1 MKNYIIGID
10 IGGSYIKSGIVKYD
24 GEIVASMK
32 IPTPMSV
39 GVGSMENVFKTIAAR
54 LTEQAGITKEN
65 IIGVGVGSAGEVDL
79 LLGEVCLAA
88 YLTMERFPL
97 ASVAEEALGLPV
109 KVANDANCACLGE
122 WKFGS
127 GKNFS
132 DMILVTLGTGVGGG
146 IIVDN
151 KLLTGNR
158 GAGGEIGHMLLCKG
172 GRQCSCG
179 RKGCFEAYVSGGAL
193 VSQTIEAM
201 QKDRKTKLWKIMD
214 ESKMITP
221 KLIFDMSREDKLA
234 KKIVGDYIVNLAEG
248 LVDLGNIFRPQAI
261 IIGGGLSAQGDY
273 LIAPVREYVNGHLF
287 AKDTT
292 PQVEILQAKLGN
304 NAGVIGAASLFVN

>member
-65 IIGVGVGSAGEVDL
+65 IIGVGVGSAGAVDSS
-79 LLGEVCLAA
+79 LGEVCFAA
-88 YLTMERFPL
+88 NLTMERFPL

>member
-24 GEIVASMK
+24 GEIVASMI

-65 IIGVGVGSAGEVDL
+65 IIGVGVGSAGAVDSS
-79 LLGEVCLAA
+79 LGEVCFAA
-88 YLTMERFPL
+88 NLTMERFPL

>member
-65 IIGVGVGSAGEVDL
+65 IIGVGVGSAGAVDSS
-79 LLGEVCLAA
+79 LGEVCFAA
-88 YLTMERFPL
+88 NLTMERFPL

-304 NAGVIGAASLFVN
+304 NAGVIGAASLVVN

>member
-65 IIGVGVGSAGEVDL
+65 IIGVGVGSAGAVDSS
-79 LLGEVCLAA
+79 LGEVCFAA
-88 YLTMERFPL
+88 NLTMERFPL

-248 LVDLGNIFRPQAI
+248 LVDLGNIFRPHAI

>member
-65 IIGVGVGSAGEVDL
+65 IIGVGVGSAGAVDSS
-79 LLGEVCLAA
+79 LGEVCFAA
-88 YLTMERFPL
+88 NLTMERFPL

-304 NAGVIGAASLFVN
+304 SAGVIGAASLFVN

>member
-65 IIGVGVGSAGEVDL
+65 IIGVGVGSAGAVDSS
-79 LLGEVCLAA
+79 LGEVCFAA
-88 YLTMERFPL
+88 NLTMERFPL

-248 LVDLGNIFRPQAI
+248 LVELGNIFRPQAI

>member
-65 IIGVGVGSAGEVDL
+65 IIGVGVGSAGAVDSS
-79 LLGEVCLAA
+79 LGEVCFAA
-88 YLTMERFPL
+88 NLTMERFPL

-158 GAGGEIGHMLLCKG
+158 GASGEIGHMLLCKG

-201 QKDRKTKLWKIMD
+201 QKDRKTKLWKIID
-214 ESKMITP
+214 ESKMSTP

>member
-65 IIGVGVGSAGEVDL
+65 IIGVGVGSAGAVDSS
-79 LLGEVCLAA
+79 LGEVCFAA
-88 YLTMERFPL
+88 NLTMERFPL

-273 LIAPVREYVNGHLF
+273 LIAPVREYVNWHLF

>member
-32 IPTPMSV
+32 IPTPLSV

-65 IIGVGVGSAGEVDL
+65 IIGVGVGSAGAVDSST
-79 LLGEVCLAA
+79 GEGCFAA
-88 YLTMERFPL
+88 NLTMERFPL

>member
-39 GVGSMENVFKTIAAR
+39 GIGSMENVFKTIAAR

-65 IIGVGVGSAGEVDL
+65 IIGVGVGSAGAVDSSR
-79 LLGEVCLAA
+79 GEVCFAA
-88 YLTMERFPL
+88 NLTMERFPL

>member
-65 IIGVGVGSAGEVDL
+65 IIGVGVGSAGAVDSS
-79 LLGEVCLAA
+79 LGEVCFAA
-88 YLTMERFPL
+88 NLTMERFPL

-287 AKDTT
+287 AKDAT

>member
-65 IIGVGVGSAGEVDL
+65 IIGVGVGSAGAVDSS
-79 LLGEVCLAA
+79 LGEVCFAA
-88 YLTMERFPL
+88 NLTMERFPL

-304 NAGVIGAASLFVN
+304 SAGVIGAASL

>member
-10 IGGSYIKSGIVKYD
+10 IGGSYIKSGVVKYD
-24 GEIVASMK
+24 GEIVAGMK
-32 IPTPMSV
+32 IPTPGDI
-39 GVGSMENVFKTIAAR
+39 GVGSVENALKNIVSR
-54 LTEQAGITKEN
+54 LCAQADITKEN
-65 IIGVGVGSAGEVDL
+65 IIGVGIGSAGAVDPVM
-79 LLGEVCLAA
+79 GEVCFSAN
-88 YLTMERFPL
+88 LTLERFPL

-122 WKFGS
+122 WKFGN

-146 IIVDN
+146 IIIDN
-151 KLLTGNR
+151 KLMTGNR
-158 GAGGEIGHMLLCKG
+158 GAGGEIGHMLLYKG
-172 GRQCSCG
+172 GRPCSCG

-193 VSQTIEAM
+193 VSQTVEAM

-221 KLIFDMSREDKLA
+221 KLIFDMSKEDKLA
-234 KKIVGDYIVNLAEG
+234 KKIVDEYIVNLAEG

-273 LIAPVREYVNGHLF
+273 LIEPVKKYVNSHLF

>member
-32 IPTPMSV
+32 IPTPLSV

-65 IIGVGVGSAGEVDL
+65 IIGVGVGSAGAVDSSR
-79 LLGEVCLAA
+79 GEVCFAA
-88 YLTMERFPL
+88 NLTMERFPL

>member
-65 IIGVGVGSAGEVDL
+65 IIGVGVGSAGAVDSSR
-79 LLGEVCLAA
+79 GEVCFAA
-88 YLTMERFPL
+88 NLTMERFPL

>member
-65 IIGVGVGSAGEVDL
+65 IIGVGVGSAGAVDSS
-79 LLGEVCLAA
+79 LGEVCFAA
-88 YLTMERFPL
+88 NLTMERFPL

-273 LIAPVREYVNGHLF
+273 LIAPLREYVNGHLF

>member
-32 IPTPMSV
+32 IPTPLSV

-65 IIGVGVGSAGEVDL
+65 IIGVGVGSAGAVDSSI
-79 LLGEVCLAA
+79 GEVCFAA
-88 YLTMERFPL
+88 NLTMERFPL

>member
-65 IIGVGVGSAGEVDL
+65 IIGVGVGSAGAVDSS
-79 LLGEVCLAA
+79 LGEVCFAA
-88 YLTMERFPL
+88 NLTMERFPL

-127 GKNFS
+127 GKNFT
-132 DMILVTLGTGVGGG
+132 DMILATRGTGGGGG

>member
-65 IIGVGVGSAGEVDL
+65 TIGVGVGSAGAVDSS
-79 LLGEVCLAA
+79 LGEVCFAA
-88 YLTMERFPL
+88 NLTMERFPL